1 MSAELPQKE
10 AKSPNIV
17 GRFSSKIIQP
27 RDILCGGP
35 NQQLTGGGNVLHR
48 IQKAE
53 RLNKTS
59 LPKMMIPSGT
69 AGSTRRRASGGSR
82 KLQARVDVRGTN
94 PLMVRVTTKV
104 VINALS
110 AAGSRIEPRTEP
122 MLYFRAKYPST

>member
-1 MSAELPQKE
+1 M
-10 AKSPNIV
+10 
-17 GRFSSKIIQP
+17 IIQP
-27 RDILCGGP
+27 RDILYEGP

-53 RLNKTS
+53 RLNNTS

-69 AGSTRRRASGGSR
+69 AESTRRRASGEG
-82 KLQARVDVRGTN
+82 KLQVFVDVRGTN

-122 MLYFRAKYPST
+122 MLYFRAK